1 MLTVSSAENLI
12 TSKGENDPKAC
23 VLRELKEELGISE
36 NDIRNLLLRYVT
48 LRRIK
53 GEIRQNYYFF
63 AELDN
68 EAGDHIVSTEGISRW
83 FTLSELS
90 ALEMPYTAKFVIE
103 HYLKIG
109 HKTNEMY
116 VGVADGK
123 RVDFTKLPEYYKN
136 RCSSEHILDVVRLYS
151 SKETGFQLIVICQ
164 KAVYN
169 GNR

>member
-1 MLTVSSAENLI
+1 MDEKLRNMASLYITKGDEMLLLFRQGGRVVNNTWVGSAGGHFEENEL
-12 TSKGENDPKAC
+12 NDPKAC

-48 LRRIK
+48 LRRVN

-68 EAGDHIVSTEGISRW
+68 EADDHFVSTEGISRW

-90 ALEMPYTAKFVIE
+90 ALEMPYTARFAIE
-103 HYLKIG
+103 HYLEIG
-109 HKTNEMY
+109 RRTRAVY

-123 RVDFTKLPEYYKN
+123 RVVFTELPEY
-136 RCSSEHILDVVRLYS
+136 
-151 SKETGFQLIVICQ
+151 
-164 KAVYN
+164 
-169 GNR
+169 

>member
-1 MLTVSSAENLI
+1 MDEKLRNMTSLYI
-12 TSKGENDPKAC
+12 TKGEEILLLFRQHGSVVSDTWIGSAGGHFEKNELNDPRAC

-36 NDIRNLLLRYVT
+36 RGIRNLLLRYVT
-48 LRRIK
+48 LRRMK

-90 ALEMPYTAKFVIE
+90 ALEMPYTAKFVVE

-109 HKTNEMY
+109 QKTNDMY

-123 RVDFTKLPEYYKN
+123 GVNFTKLPEY
-136 RCSSEHILDVVRLYS
+136 E
-151 SKETGFQLIVICQ
+151 
-164 KAVYN
+164 
-169 GNR
+169 

>member
-1 MLTVSSAENLI
+1 MDEKLRNMTSIYITKEDEMLLLFRQGGRVVSDTWVGAAGGHFEENEL
-12 TSKGENDPKAC
+12 NDPKAC

-68 EAGDHIVSTEGISRW
+68 EADDNIVSTEGIIRW

-103 HYLKIG
+103 HYLKMG
-109 HKTNEMY
+109 RKTNDMY

-123 RVDFTKLPEYYKN
+123 RVNFTKL
-136 RCSSEHILDVVRLYS
+136 SE
-151 SKETGFQLIVICQ
+151 C
-164 KAVYN
+164 
-169 GNR
+169 

>member
-1 MLTVSSAENLI
+1 MEEKLRNMTSLYITKGDKILLLFRQCGRVVSDTWVGSAGGHFEENEL
-12 TSKGENDPKAC
+12 NDPRAC

-36 NDIRNLLLRYVT
+36 NDIRNLLLRYIT

-68 EAGDHIVSTEGISRW
+68 ETGDHIVSTEGISRW
-83 FTLSELS
+83 FTFSELP

-123 RVDFTKLPEYYKN
+123 RVDFTKLPEY
-136 RCSSEHILDVVRLYS
+136 
-151 SKETGFQLIVICQ
+151 
-164 KAVYN
+164 
-169 GNR
+169 